1 MSELVKAESVTL
13 SVPGEAEV
21 GNAEEQPAEEYPGV
35 RCADGARWLVV
46 DFVSTA
52 SRLIERPRGPKNHRT
67 LDRCLENLCTKVAPA
82 VRHRDRRACR
92 GGIRKEFSDRLLPS
106 GKTVADT
113 FDPSFDGINRV
124 KPLVKSPD
132 TFDPFLRFFPL
143 ASPRSVFQHRDAISE
158 LELQRLITVVDNA
171 RKCWVPANFSV
182 KNFKTWTLKTLS
194 FGNKKT
200 ITPQPINP
208 CMHLLIR
215 SCSRQR
221 NNSVYNVCIFPS

>member
-106 GKTVADT
+106 GKTVADPDLVP
-113 FDPSFDGINRV
+113 DPEFNPTGLS
-124 KPLVKSPD
+124 L
-132 TFDPFLRFFPL
+132 
-143 ASPRSVFQHRDAISE
+143 
-158 LELQRLITVVDNA
+158 LQI
-171 RKCWVPANFSV
+171 PP
-182 KNFKTWTLKTLS
+182 TL
-194 FGNKKT
+194 
-200 ITPQPINP
+200 
-208 CMHLLIR
+208 
-215 SCSRQR
+215 
-221 NNSVYNVCIFPS
+221 

>member
-106 GKTVADT
+106 GKTVADP
-113 FDPSFDGINRV
+113 FD
-124 KPLVKSPD
+124 
-132 TFDPFLRFFPL
+132 FF
-143 ASPRSVFQHRDAISE
+143 
-158 LELQRLITVVDNA
+158 
-171 RKCWVPANFSV
+171 
-182 KNFKTWTLKTLS
+182 
-194 FGNKKT
+194 
-200 ITPQPINP
+200 
-208 CMHLLIR
+208 
-215 SCSRQR
+215 
-221 NNSVYNVCIFPS
+221 

>member
-106 GKTVADT
+106 GKTVADPNLVPLT
-113 FDPSFDGINRV
+113 LILSPPAV
-124 KPLVKSPD
+124 KPSDIGPM
-132 TFDPFLRFFPL
+132 P
-143 ASPRSVFQHRDAISE
+143 
-158 LELQRLITVVDNA
+158 
-171 RKCWVPANFSV
+171 
-182 KNFKTWTLKTLS
+182 
-194 FGNKKT
+194 
-200 ITPQPINP
+200 
-208 CMHLLIR
+208 
-215 SCSRQR
+215 
-221 NNSVYNVCIFPS
+221 